1 MAASLAAQQ
10 LSFGPLALG
19 AGSTKTLNVVLAS
32 QGATIWGLQFDVDY
46 NTTWLTVSI
55 ALGGSA
61 TAAVKE
67 LSLTNLPAAYNP
79 STISPVDAGPGQRA
93 IVIGAGLTDST
104 VPATAINNP
113 IGDGVVAILT
123 ITVAP
128 GAPSGSQSLTLS
140 NLYATGPAASVSLTP
155 INGTVN
161 MYTTYLVGDVAPPT
175 SDTAPNFGNGVLD
188 IQDLILEFF
197 AVNHVPGYVP
207 AACSD
212 RFDAMDVSPADTATT
227 RGGDGKL
234 DIQDLILEFFRV
246 NKVDLARPVRTSLGG
261 VCALSESG
269 KSSIRTSR
277 NTARPPVEVQGT
289 LVLGTAEGSGTS
301 QDRVPVYLR
310 AGRDLVRVAVTFGLG
325 DQQSRL
331 RFEAVPGLAPS
342 LVEDGQSGVVAAA
355 WLEGLNV
362 SAGQRLLLGYI
373 VGPSGSAAN
382 LKVFGASASGRN
394 DNQEVGLDVSGAPVV
409 H

>member
-1 MAASLAAQQ
+1 
-10 LSFGPLALG
+10 
-19 AGSTKTLNVVLAS
+19 
-32 QGATIWGLQFDVDY
+32 
-46 NTTWLTVSI
+46 
-55 ALGGSA
+55 
-61 TAAVKE
+61 
-67 LSLTNLPAAYNP
+67 
-79 STISPVDAGPGQRA
+79 
-93 IVIGAGLTDST
+93 
-104 VPATAINNP
+104 
-113 IGDGVVAILT
+113 
-123 ITVAP
+123 
-128 GAPSGSQSLTLS
+128 
-140 NLYATGPAASVSLTP
+140 
-155 INGTVN
+155 
-161 MYTTYLVGDVAPPT
+161 
-175 SDTAPNFGNGVLD
+175 
-188 IQDLILEFF
+188 
-197 AVNHVPGYVP
+197 
-207 AACSD
+207 
-212 RFDAMDVSPADTATT
+212 
-227 RGGDGKL
+227 
-234 DIQDLILEFFRV
+234 
-246 NKVDLARPVRTSLGG
+246 
-261 VCALSESG
+261 
-269 KSSIRTSR
+269 
-277 NTARPPVEVQGT
+277 VQGT